1 MKLVLA
7 EKPSVAQSIA
17 KVLGATKREDGYLEG
32 NGYVVSWCVGHLVEL
47 SQPEAYDEKYNKWAY
62 PEMVLGELS
71 MESTQYGKDDLTVR
85 PREDMELADLLREA
99 VTRIGGT
106 YAPAELTEEANSQ
119 EKEQITIPARPDV
132 KNFSYTVVDD
142 EVYFR
147 ENSVMRLVEL
157 NDKAKE
163 RVSGMVELRRI
174 VNELIEYQLEDYR

>member
-1 MKLVLA
+1 M
-7 EKPSVAQSIA
+7 
-17 KVLGATKREDGYLEG
+17 
-32 NGYVVSWCVGHLVEL
+32 
-47 SQPEAYDEKYNKWAY
+47 
-62 PEMVLGELS
+62 
-71 MESTQYGKDDLTVR
+71 
-85 PREDMELADLLREA
+85 
-99 VTRIGGT
+99 GT

-174 VNELIEYQLEDYR
+174 VNELIEYQLEDYPDDMIQAKQVELNAAYDAVYRKKRVNQQQSQQSGFC